1 MKRLFSFKTLRILFA
16 AVIIIFFLYKC
27 PFEYIIGIPC
37 PGCGMTRAFIAL
49 LKLDFAEAF
58 YFHPLFPIVIIVLI
72 FAVLDYLKIFAFSRK
87 FKDIATIVIPLI
99 FIAVYFIR
107 MFSGSPIVQLD
118 FAGSLIGKAFNFV
131 KSLI

>member
-1 MKRLFSFKTLRILFA
+1 MKRLINFKTLRIMLA

-27 PFEYIIGIPC
+27 PFEYIFGIPC

-58 YFHPLFPIVIIVLI
+58 YFHPLFPIVIVVLI
-72 FAVLDYLKIFAFSRK
+72 FAVLDYFKVFVFSRK

-99 FIAVYFIR
+99 FIVVYFIR
-107 MFSGSPIVQLD
+107 MFGDSPIVQLD
-118 FAGSLIGKAFNFV
+118 FAGSLLGKAFYFL